1 MLFNIRYVSVG
12 FRLVKYLFMF
22 ELISVKNK
30 ASLISVV
37 LCLKH

>member
-12 FRLVKYLFMF
+12 FLLVKYLFMF
-22 ELISVKNK
+22 ELIMKSVKNK

-37 LCLKH
+37 LC